1 MDNNLSQKF
10 ISHDSIKRLIR
21 DIKEIMKSP
30 LIEEGIYYKHDQ
42 TDMLKGYAMIIGPK
56 DTPYENGY
64 YFFQFNYPVNYPFS
78 PPNVIYC
85 TNDGLTRFNP
95 NFYKNGK
102 VCISVLNTWSG
113 EQWTSCQTISS
124 ILLILCSLLN
134 NNPLLNEP
142 GITNNDFHKK
152 ECILYKNIIE
162 YKNIEIAIASMI
174 IKDKYFNLEFD
185 IFYDDMKEIFN
196 KNYID
201 LISKIEKKLDYC
213 TIIQT
218 KTYNMKFSINYNNL
232 LCLIKEC
239 YNKINN
245 KIELKI

>member
-1 MDNNLSQKF
+1 MKLGLSPIMTLNTEQKGGSDELETNKVSDLFNNLV
-10 ISHDSIKRLIR
+10 L
-21 DIKEIMKSP
+21 
-30 LIEEGIYYKHDQ
+30 
-42 TDMLKGYAMIIGPK
+42 
-56 DTPYENGY
+56 
-64 YFFQFNYPVNYPFS
+64 
-78 PPNVIYC
+78 PNWALSYH
-85 TNDGLTRFNP
+85 G
-95 NFYKNGK
+95 G
-102 VCISVLNTWSG
+102 
-113 EQWTSCQTISS
+113 
-124 ILLILCSLLN
+124 
-134 NNPLLNEP
+134 
-142 GITNNDFHKK
+142 NNDFHKK